1 MPTSCAHYF
10 QETIRGAQRGGVDT
24 DLLLAQVGLVRTEV
38 FDPAWR
44 GDVELL
50 ARLVQLVWYALD
62 DEFMGFLSS
71 TARPGTFAMMAH
83 NILQEPSLERA
94 LRKGVLFY
102 GLVTDSMD
110 MSLHEDAET
119 VRLSIRFVEPELD
132 PSHYFLEFWAT
143 IWYRLIGW
151 LGGALPPLARATFSY
166 PKPAAYADELRHVFR
181 CEQVFDCDETAL
193 WFDRS
198 FLQKPVTRTR
208 AELKQFLSVAPVG
221 FMTIPVDEA
230 SVARRVRTLLLGTR
244 SLPLTFPPL
253 TELATQLNLS
263 EQTLRR
269 RLRDESTSYRGIK
282 ESIRRDIA
290 VQRLIGSSMAVQKIG
305 ELVGYAETRA
315 FTRAFKQWTG
325 ISPANYRKD
334 LAQQFRSPITDVQE

>member
-10 QETIRGAQRGGVDT
+10 QATLRGAERCGLDADV
-24 DLLLAQVGLVRTEV
+24 LLANVGLDRDSV

-62 DEFMGFLSS
+62 DEFMGFLASP
-71 TARPGTFAMMAH
+71 ARPGTFAMMAH
-83 NILQEPSLERA
+83 TALAEPSVERA

-102 GLVTDSMD
+102 SLVCDSMRMTLTD
-110 MSLHEDAET
+110 DPET
-119 VRLSIRFVEPELD
+119 VRLSITFARPELD
-132 PSHYFLEFWAT
+132 PEHYFLEFWTT

-151 LGGALPPLARATFSY
+151 LAGALPPLRKVTFAY
-166 PKPAAYADELRHVFR
+166 PRPSAYADELRYIFR
-181 CEQVFDCDETAL
+181 CEHVFDSDETAI

-198 FLQKPVTRTR
+198 FLQQPVVRTR

-221 FMTIPVDEA
+221 FMMVPGDEE
-230 SVARRVRTLLLGTR
+230 SMARRVRTSLQAGRT
-244 SLPLTFPPL
+244 LPLDFPPL
-253 TELATQLNLS
+253 AELARQLNLA
-263 EQTLRR
+263 EPTLRR
-269 RLRDESTSYRGIK
+269 RLREESTSYREIK

-290 VQRLIGSSMAVQKIG
+290 VQRLIGSSMSVQQIG

-315 FTRAFKQWTG
+315 FTRAFKHWTG
-325 ISPANYRKD
+325 LSPGQYR
-334 LAQQFRSPITDVQE
+334 AHIARQFRPEDPMGHP

>member
-10 QETIRGAQRGGVDT
+10 QETIRGAERCGVDT
-24 DLLLAQVGLVRTEV
+24 DLLLANVGLVRSEV
-38 FDPAWR
+38 FDPTWR

-62 DEFMGFLSS
+62 DEFMGFLASP
-71 TARPGTFAMMAH
+71 ARPGTFAMMTH
-83 NILQEPSLERA
+83 SILPEPSLERA

-102 GLVTDSMD
+102 HLVTDAME
-110 MSLHEDAET
+110 MTLHDDEET
-119 VRLSIRFVEPELD
+119 IRLSIRFARPELD

-151 LGGALPPLARATFSY
+151 LAGALPPLERATFSY
-166 PKPAAYADELRHVFR
+166 PKPAAYADELRRIFR

-193 WFDRS
+193 SFDRS
-198 FLQKPVTRTR
+198 FLQKPVARTR

-221 FMTIPVDEA
+221 FMTIPEDEA
-230 SVARRVRTLLLGTR
+230 SAARRVRTLLLGTR
-244 SLPLTFPPL
+244 TLPLTFPPL
-253 TELATQLNLS
+253 TEVAMQLNFS

-269 RLRDESTSYRGIK
+269 RLRDESTSYREIK

-290 VQRLIGSSMAVQKIG
+290 VQRLISTSMSIQKIG

-325 ISPANYRKD
+325 MSPALYRKD
-334 LAQQFRSPITDVQE
+334 LAQQFRSHTGTNIQ